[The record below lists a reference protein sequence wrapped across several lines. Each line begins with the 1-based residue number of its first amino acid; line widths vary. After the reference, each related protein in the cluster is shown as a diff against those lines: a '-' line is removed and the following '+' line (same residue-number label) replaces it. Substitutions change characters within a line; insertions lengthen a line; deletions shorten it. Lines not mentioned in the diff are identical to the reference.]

1 MIRAYTCPLPETRP
15 QSNASD
21 HRQGKGPEP
30 FLVPRGDFPPVL
42 SCTRLRRQDEYC
54 RPSMTQQRSPDFTK
68 KTKQNKKVGERDGNT
83 EVHTTAY
90 THLTLKGW
98 ASDSLSPV
106 PSAIPGDAGR
116 GNLGSWCRDC
126 EREGVD
132 FLAGA
137 RALSKA
143 SDAGGAPCA
152 GVLGAQGLWGGSPR
166 TRDCAFPGWHKRK
179 GKGTPPRSA
188 GTVLARE
195 FEIPSAQKVP

>member
-1 MIRAYTCPLPETRP
+1 M
-15 QSNASD
+15 
-21 HRQGKGPEP
+21 
-30 FLVPRGDFPPVL
+30 
-42 SCTRLRRQDEYC
+42 
-54 RPSMTQQRSPDFTK
+54 
-68 KTKQNKKVGERDGNT
+68 GERDGNT

-143 SDAGGAPCA
+143 SDGGGAPCA

-166 TRDCAFPGWHKRK
+166 NRDCAFPGWHKRK